1 MYLWCN
7 KGRLS
12 LWILWCN
19 LSTAFSYQPR
29 LCQRLRP
36 NGQLL
41 FLSCR
46 SYASLQHGGDV
57 LSVRTHTH
65 TQTHTVFLWSRERHT
80 MKSSVITWDVSLP
93 HRLNTHKHTHTPMS
107 SIPLPLY
114 NLGTIFIWCYWVK
127 LDGFL
132 YSCGYSEELAKYVY
146 QTFRSMKQ
154 SNSFMLT
161 AYVKTATLSVSV
173 KHIKATMPY
182 LLDWSGGGFFF
193 SFFFFCVCVCVW
205 FFLRYES

>member
-1 MYLWCN
+1 
-7 KGRLS
+7 
-12 LWILWCN
+12 
-19 LSTAFSYQPR
+19 
-29 LCQRLRP
+29 
-36 NGQLL
+36 
-41 FLSCR
+41 
-46 SYASLQHGGDV
+46 
-57 LSVRTHTH
+57 
-65 TQTHTVFLWSRERHT
+65 

-193 SFFFFCVCVCVW
+193 SFFFSVCVCVV
-205 FFLRYES
+205 FLKIWVIGGWCYFSGTLWSGHALYMKNSVNTQKSKENSVMCHLESAVRHLLLVSQKNK